1 MSTTRNLPDQYSML
15 SDAKIK
21 SLKPKEKLYRVSD
34 ALGLCLE
41 IKPNGRKY
49 WRFRYQWLKKSLMM
63 SLGEYPIVGLG
74 EARKKR
80 DDAKALLQSNI
91 NPIDEK
97 KEQLNQLTNV
107 TTFKDIADEYKEKK
121 LMGRSAGY
129 INQFNTAME
138 KDIFKVIGKKDVSKV
153 TSADVLKIMEGTLKR
168 VCSQPNHGS
177 GEVTA
182 IQNRKFI
189 GLVIRYAIVTL
200 RAEYDPTYAVKDYV
214 TRPDVEH
221 ARPID
226 RADMSKLR
234 VNLESYRGSTTVKN
248 AGLCLLYSM
257 LRTIEIRRMK
267 WSFVDFEERIIT
279 FPISSKRNPSERTTK
294 KNRLHIVPFS
304 KQIENILKEQL
315 SVAGGQEFVF
325 PSVYKA
331 GMLSATTLN
340 RMLDYIGLSEVTAH
354 DFRATASTM
363 LNEKGYSQDWIE
375 KQLAHA
381 DDNKTRASY
390 NHAQYLDDRR
400 KMLQDWADMVDGW
413 K

>member
-1 MSTTRNLPDQYSML
+1 ML

-34 ALGLCLE
+34 ALGLCIE

-63 SLGEYPIVGLG
+63 GLGEYPITGLG

-80 DDAKALLQSNI
+80 DEARTLLQNNI

-97 KEQLNQLTNV
+97 NDKLDHLTAIA
-107 TTFKDIADEYKEKK
+107 TFKDIANEYKEKK
-121 LMGRSAGY
+121 LSIRSAGY
-129 INQFNTAME
+129 VRQFDVAME
-138 KDIFKVIGKKDVSKV
+138 KDILKVIGKKDISKV
-153 TSADVLKIMEGTLKR
+153 TSADVLKVMENTLKR
-168 VCSQPNHGS
+168 VRSQPNRGS

-214 TRPDVEH
+214 SRPDIEH
-221 ARPID
+221 ARPLD

-234 VNLESYRGSTTVKN
+234 SNLESYKGSTTVKN

-267 WSFVDFEERIIT
+267 WSFVDFEERLIT
-279 FPISSKRNPSERTTK
+279 FPVSSKRNATERTTK
-294 KNRLHIVPFS
+294 KNRLHLVPFS
-304 KQIENILKEQL
+304 NQIEAILKEQL
-315 SVAGGQEFVF
+315 TISGNQEYVF
-325 PSVYKA
+325 PSVYKT

-340 RMLDYIGLSEVTAH
+340 RMLDYIGLAEVTAH

-381 DDNKTRASY
+381 EENKTRASY
-390 NHAQYLDDRR
+390 NHAQYLEDRR
-400 KMLQDWADMVDGW
+400 KMLQDWADMVDGNN
-413 K
+413 

>member
-1 MSTTRNLPDQYSML
+1 ML

-21 SLKPKEKLYRVSD
+21 TLKPKEKVYRILDAERLYIEVRPS
-34 ALGLCLE
+34 GKK
-41 IKPNGRKY
+41 I
-49 WRFRYQWLKKSLMM
+49 WRFKYVLNGKEGSI
-63 SLGEYPIVGLG
+63 SLGEYPVISLL
-74 EARKKR
+74 EARRLKQAEQVK
-80 DDAKALLQSNI
+80 LSQGL
-91 NPIDEK
+91 NPSDEK
-97 KEQLNQLTNV
+97 KKAKQKESSS
-107 TTFKDIADEYKEKK
+107 TTFKDIAQEYKEKK
-121 LMGRSAGY
+121 LVNRSVGY
-129 INQFNTAME
+129 INQFDSAME
-138 KDIFKVIGKKDVSKV
+138 KDIFKVIGAKDISKV
-153 TSADVLKIMEGTLKR
+153 TSADVLKIMESTLKR
-168 VCSQPNHGS
+168 VRSQTNYGS

-189 GLVIRYAIVTL
+189 GLVMRYAIVTL

-221 ARPID
+221 AKPID
-226 RADMSKLR
+226 RSDMSKLR
-234 VNLESYRGSTTVKN
+234 TNLENYNGSTTVKN

-257 LRTIEIRRMK
+257 LRTIEIRRMR
-267 WSFVDFEERIIT
+267 WSFVDFEQRIIT

-304 KQIENILKEQL
+304 KQIEGILKEQL
-315 SVAGGQEFVF
+315 KITGGQEYVF
-325 PSVYKA
+325 PSVYKT

-381 DDNKTRASY
+381 EENKTRASY
-390 NHAQYLDDRR
+390 NHAQYLEDRR